1 MRDII
6 TTSLRDTVKERSL
19 IVVFVLLI
27 VLCLA
32 AAIYFGVRVQPSYN
46 QVYTH
51 YTSYGGVNLYASQ
64 WWYAI
69 SFSLFFVMIALVHTS
84 IGVKLY
90 TLKGKQLAAGF
101 GWFSVGLVIF
111 AIITLTYI
119 VNVAFPL

>member
-6 TTSLRDTVKERSL
+6 TSSIRRAAQERML
-19 IVVFVLLI
+19 LVVFGLLV
-27 VLCLA
+27 VLCA
-32 AAIYFGVRVQPSYN
+32 GIAIYFGVRVQPSYN

-64 WWYAI
+64 WWYAL
-69 SFSLFFVMIALVHTS
+69 SFPLFFVVVAILHTA
-84 IGVKLY
+84 IGVKVY
-90 TLKGKQLAAGF
+90 TLKGKQLATGF

-111 AIITLTYI
+111 AAITLTYI